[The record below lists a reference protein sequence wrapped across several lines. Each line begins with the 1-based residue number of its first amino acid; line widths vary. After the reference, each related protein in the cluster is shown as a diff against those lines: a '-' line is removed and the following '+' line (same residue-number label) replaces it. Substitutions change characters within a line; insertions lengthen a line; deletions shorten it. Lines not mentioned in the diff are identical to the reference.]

1 MTACDVVTIADV
13 RARRWCMSGAKEFC
27 RRYDLDWQAFVR
39 VGLPCE
45 VMLATG
51 DGMAR
56 QLVEDVRS
64 RGNGNG

>member
-1 MTACDVVTIADV
+1 MTGTDVVTIADV
-13 RARRWCMSGAKEFC
+13 RARRWCVSGAREFC
-27 RRYDLDWQAFVR
+27 RRYQLDWQQFVR
-39 VGLPCE
+39 DGLPCE

-51 DGMAR
+51 DGMAA